1 MPEMYDPRLVAGKL
15 RRWSHYLRRYQLP
28 TWEQIPTLGLYM
40 DQVLTLLSR
49 YLPFLPKK
57 EKEKEEQIITTSAI
71 NNYVRMKLMPAPEKK
86 KYHRV
91 HIAYLIMICALKQSL
106 TMSEI
111 QKILPNGLTE
121 DEVKSTYEEFVRQY
135 SDSAGIFISMVEG
148 MAAQLLESDAAD
160 VSVVNGFVLSTAVMT
175 NFSRLLTTKL
185 LDLQEMSYSDEA
197 VALWEPEI

>member
-1 MPEMYDPRLVAGKL
+1 MREIYDGRLVSGKL
-15 RRWSHYLRRYQLP
+15 RRWSHYLQHYRLP

-57 EKEKEEQIITTSAI
+57 EKEEQIITTSAI

-86 KYHRV
+86 KYNRI

-111 QKILPNGLTE
+111 QKILPNGLAE
-121 DEVKSTYEEFVRQY
+121 DEVKITYEEFVRQY
-135 SDSAGIFISMVEG
+135 SDSARIFVSMVEG
-148 MAAQLLESDAAD
+148 MAAQLLETETADAAM
-160 VSVVNGFVLSTAVMT
+160 VNSFVLSTAVMT

-185 LDLQEMSYSDEA
+185 LDLQETPYSEAA

>member
-1 MPEMYDPRLVAGKL
+1 MQEIYDSRLVAGKL
-15 RRWSHYLRRYQLP
+15 RRWSHYLQHYRLP

-57 EKEKEEQIITTSAI
+57 EKEEQIITTSAI
-71 NNYVRMKLMPAPEKK
+71 NNCVRMKLMPAPEKK
-86 KYHRV
+86 KYNRI

-121 DEVKSTYEEFVRQY
+121 DEVKKTYEAFVDQY
-135 SDSAGIFISMVEG
+135 TDSARVFVSMVES
-148 MAAQLLESDAAD
+148 MAAQLLAAESADAAD
-160 VSVVNGFVLSTAVMT
+160 VNSFVLSTAVMT

-185 LDLQEMSYSDEA
+185 LDLQNAPFTEEA
-197 VALWEPEI
+197 VALWNPEE

>member
-1 MPEMYDPRLVAGKL
+1 MQEIYDSRLVAGKL
-15 RRWSHYLRRYQLP
+15 RRWSHYLQHYRLP

-57 EKEKEEQIITTSAI
+57 EKEEQIITTSAI

-86 KYHRV
+86 KYNRI

-121 DEVKSTYEEFVRQY
+121 DEVREAFSLITTEW
-135 SDSAGIFISMVEG
+135 SAGDS
-148 MAAQLLESDAAD
+148 
-160 VSVVNGFVLSTAVMT
+160 
-175 NFSRLLTTKL
+175 
-185 LDLQEMSYSDEA
+185 
-197 VALWEPEI
+197 

>member
-15 RRWSHYLRRYQLP
+15 RRWSHYLQRYQLP

-57 EKEKEEQIITTSAI
+57 EKEEQIITTSAI

-86 KYHRV
+86 KYNRI

-121 DEVKSTYEEFVRQY
+121 DEVKKTYEAFVDQY
-135 SDSAGIFISMVEG
+135 TDSARVFVSMVES
-148 MAAQLLESDAAD
+148 MAAQLLAAEAADAA
-160 VSVVNGFVLSTAVMT
+160 VVNSFVLSTAVMT

-185 LDLQEMSYSDEA
+185 LDLQEMPYSDEA
-197 VALWEPEI
+197 VALWEPET

>member
-15 RRWSHYLRRYQLP
+15 RRWSHYLQRYQLP

-135 SDSAGIFISMVEG
+135 SDSAGIFISMVEE

-185 LDLQEMSYSDEA
+185 LDLQEMPYSDEA
-197 VALWEPEI
+197 VALWEPET

>member
-1 MPEMYDPRLVAGKL
+1 MQEIYDSRLVAGKL
-15 RRWSHYLRRYQLP
+15 RRWSHYLQHYRLP

-57 EKEKEEQIITTSAI
+57 EKEEQIITTSAI

-86 KYHRV
+86 KYNRI

-121 DEVKSTYEEFVRQY
+121 DEVKKTYEAFVGQY
-135 SDSAGIFISMVEG
+135 TDSARVFVSMVES
-148 MAAQLLESDAAD
+148 MAAQLLAAD
-160 VSVVNGFVLSTAVMT
+160 VNSFVLSTAVMT

-185 LDLQEMSYSDEA
+185 LDLQNAPFTEEA
-197 VALWEPEI
+197 VALWNPEE

>member
-1 MPEMYDPRLVAGKL
+1 MHEKYDSRLVAGKL
-15 RRWSHYLRRYQLP
+15 RRWSHYLQGYRLP

-57 EKEKEEQIITTSAI
+57 EKEEQIITTSAI

-86 KYHRV
+86 KYSRV

-111 QKILPNGLTE
+111 QRILPNGLTE
-121 DEVKSTYEEFVRQY
+121 DEVRTPYEAFIRQ
-135 SDSAGIFISMVEG
+135 DAVSAQIFISMVES
-148 MAAQLLESDAAD
+148 MAAKLLAAESADEAD
-160 VSVVNGFVLSTAVMT
+160 VNSFVLSTAVMT

-185 LDLQEMSYSDEA
+185 LDLQDCPYSEEA
-197 VALWEPEI
+197 VALRQPEL

>member
-1 MPEMYDPRLVAGKL
+1 MREIYDGRLVSGKL
-15 RRWSHYLRRYQLP
+15 RRWSHYLQHYRLP

-57 EKEKEEQIITTSAI
+57 EKEEQIITTSAI

-86 KYHRV
+86 KYSRI

-121 DEVKSTYEEFVRQY
+121 DEVKITYEEFVRQY
-135 SDSAGIFISMVEG
+135 SDSARIFVSMVEG
-148 MAAQLLESDAAD
+148 MAAQLLETETADAAM
-160 VSVVNGFVLSTAVMT
+160 VNSFVLSTAVMT

-185 LDLQEMSYSDEA
+185 LDLQETPYSEAA

>member
-1 MPEMYDPRLVAGKL
+1 MHEKYDSRLVAGKL
-15 RRWSHYLRRYQLP
+15 RRWSHYLQNYRLT

-40 DQVLTLLSR
+40 DQVLTLLSG
-49 YLPFLPKK
+49 YLPFLPK
-57 EKEKEEQIITTSAI
+57 KEKEEQIITTSAI

-86 KYHRV
+86 KYSRI

-121 DEVKSTYEEFVRQY
+121 EEVKQTYEAFVNQY
-135 SDSAGIFISMVEG
+135 TDSARVFVAMVES
-148 MAAQLLESDAAD
+148 MAAQLLAAETADAAD
-160 VSVVNGFVLSTAVMT
+160 VNSFVLSTAVMT

-185 LDLQEMSYSDEA
+185 LDLQDTPFTEEA
-197 VALWEPEI
+197 VALREPGK

>member
-1 MPEMYDPRLVAGKL
+1 MREIYDGRLVSGKL
-15 RRWSHYLRRYQLP
+15 RRWSHYLQHYRLP

-57 EKEKEEQIITTSAI
+57 EKEEQIITTSAI

-86 KYHRV
+86 KYNRI

-121 DEVKSTYEEFVRQY
+121 DEVKITYEEFVRQY
-135 SDSAGIFISMVEG
+135 SDSARIFVSMVEG
-148 MAAQLLESDAAD
+148 MAAQLLETETADAAM
-160 VSVVNGFVLSTAVMT
+160 VNSFVLSTAVMT

-185 LDLQEMSYSDEA
+185 LDLQETPYSEAA

>member
-1 MPEMYDPRLVAGKL
+1 MREIYDGRLVSGKL
-15 RRWSHYLRRYQLP
+15 RRWSHYLQHYRLP

-57 EKEKEEQIITTSAI
+57 EKEEQIITTSAI

-86 KYHRV
+86 KYNRI

-121 DEVKSTYEEFVRQY
+121 DEVKITYEEFVRQY
-135 SDSAGIFISMVEG
+135 SDSARIFVSMVEG
-148 MAAQLLESDAAD
+148 MAAQLLKTETADAAM
-160 VSVVNGFVLSTAVMT
+160 VNSFVLSTAVMT

-185 LDLQEMSYSDEA
+185 LDLQETPYSEAA